1 MARRR
6 KNGRFTKSTRRT
18 RRKPKV
24 NLVNTAVGLGVANA
38 VTQGMFNSN
47 LMDFFTGNRDGRY
60 QAGSDG
66 SQRLTLPELFGAGSI
81 AFGGNY
87 AGSAGQYDNLTN
99 TLRTN
104 FERNWLKMAGGVIL
118 IPVAAKVA
126 TKLLRKP
133 VLTPMNRMIKMTGLD
148 VKV

>member
-1 MARRR
+1 
-6 KNGRFTKSTRRT
+6 
-18 RRKPKV
+18 V
-24 NLVNTAVGLGVANA
+24 NLVNTAVSLGVANA

-60 QAGSDG
+60 VAGSDG

-87 AGSAGQYDNLTN
+87 AGTVGQYDNLTN
-99 TLRTN
+99 TLKTN
-104 FERNWLKMAGGVIL
+104 FQRNGLKMAMAVIA
-118 IPVAAKVA
+118 IPVVAKVA
-126 TKLLRKP
+126 TKVLRKP
-133 VLTPMNRMIKMTGLD
+133 VLTPVNRMIKMTGLD